1 MPARYSVLLN
11 KPDFLQ
17 SATRSVLLN
26 KLVNVLKKKKR
37 NSTFQTSMQT
47 FWNTVIIG
55 EIFKKILRRH
65 YIHLL
70 RYKPGSDF

>member
-26 KLVNVLKKKKR
+26 KLVNVLKKK
-37 NSTFQTSMQT
+37 
-47 FWNTVIIG
+47 
-55 EIFKKILRRH
+55 EKKLNVPNQYANVLEH
-65 YIHLL
+65 
-70 RYKPGSDF
+70 SDYW